1 MLFRKKK
8 TDRYDNGKIIVVKGS
23 GYKKDEGYNR
33 LRDNILYLNADGTK
47 KVIQVESAVASEG
60 KTTTLCNLA
69 VSLGAAG
76 KKVVVVDLDFRRPRT
91 HRVFEESK
99 ENGIAEYILEGKTKE
114 EIVKKTKYENVDL
127 ITRGAE
133 VYNSSLVFISEKFKN
148 FIADLR
154 NEYDFVLLDCAPVL
168 LVSDYIHISEVSDG
182 ILFMVAHGITTKAQ
196 VTEAVKELNKNNA
209 QILGAVFTMYDSKR
223 TKYYNGYSYKKYY
236 KYSYNSYVR
245 DDEDE
250 EEQTTINTEA
260 QESTDK
266 E

>member
-1 MLFRKKK
+1 MLFGKRKP
-8 TDRYDNGKIIVVKGS
+8 DRYDNGKIIVVKGS
-23 GYKKDEGYNR
+23 GYKKDEGYDR

-69 VSLGAAG
+69 VSLGASG

-91 HRVFEESK
+91 HRVFELSK

-114 EIVKKTKYENVDL
+114 EIIKKTKYENVDL

-182 ILFMVAHGITTKAQ
+182 ILFMVAHGITTKSQ
-196 VTEAVKELNKNNA
+196 VSEAVKELNKNNA
-209 QILGAVFTMYDSKR
+209 EILGAVFTMYDRKR

-236 KYSYNSYVR
+236 KYSYSAYVR
-245 DDEDE
+245 DDDEDE
-250 EEQTTINTEA
+250 QTENTQV
-260 QESTDK
+260 QESKAK

>member
-1 MLFRKKK
+1 MLFGKRKP
-8 TDRYDNGKIIVVKGS
+8 DRYDNGKIIVVKGS
-23 GYKKDEGYNR
+23 GYKKDEGYDR

-69 VSLGAAG
+69 VSLGASG

-91 HRVFEESK
+91 HRVFELSK

-114 EIVKKTKYENVDL
+114 EIIKKTKYENVDL

-182 ILFMVAHGITTKAQ
+182 ILFMVAHGITTKSQ
-196 VTEAVKELNKNNA
+196 VSEAVKELNKNNA
-209 QILGAVFTMYDSKR
+209 EILGAVFTMYDRKR

-236 KYSYNSYVR
+236 KYSYSAYVR
-245 DDEDE
+245 DDDEDE
-250 EEQTTINTEA
+250 QTENTQV
-260 QESTDK
+260 QESNAN